1 MIEHDKLV
9 RDRIPEIIAARSQR
23 HETRILEPAERLG
36 RLTAKLGEECE
47 EFRLSGTVGELADVA
62 EVLRSLVAEL
72 GVSWDRFEEIRTAK
86 RDERGGF
93 DAGILLV
100 RAEG

>member
-9 RDRIPEIIAARSQR
+9 RDRIPEIIAANDHRCEVR
-23 HETRILEPAERLG
+23 RLAPPERLD
-36 RLTAKLGEECE
+36 RLTVKLAEECD
-47 EFRLSGTVGELADVA
+47 EFRESGRIEELADIA
-62 EVLRSLVAEL
+62 EVLRALVEEL
-72 GVSWDRFEEIRTAK
+72 GVPWERFEDIRERK

-93 DAGILLV
+93 DEGILLV